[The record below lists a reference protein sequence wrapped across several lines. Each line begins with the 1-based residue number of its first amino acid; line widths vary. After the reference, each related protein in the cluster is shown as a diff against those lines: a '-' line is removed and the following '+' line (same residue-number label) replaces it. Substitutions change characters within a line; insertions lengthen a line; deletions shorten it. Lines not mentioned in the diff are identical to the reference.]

1 MKSGAR
7 VYGETSETVVLPND
21 VAMSLLETH
30 YRWLMENACDPIFVV
45 DAHTGLILEVNQK
58 TCDMVG
64 YPREALVGHPQTK
77 LHPPPLAT
85 SYDGIF
91 QRHVQGLNATEAER
105 VVFLQHAQGYQVP
118 CHINS
123 TVLAL
128 GDRRLVY
135 AIARDLGPI
144 LQVQDE
150 LRYNREMLAAL
161 FKHSPDALLLCE
173 GSGLIIDASHRA
185 EQLFLSNTDE
195 SLLGLFLADLQPQP
209 TASNEAQPHWLLY
222 RDGQGRQFWGNTATT
237 LFSLHEQPRQLLR
250 ILDVGTY
257 QPASEPS
264 GLVS

>member
-1 MKSGAR
+1 MG
-7 VYGETSETVVLPND
+7 
-21 VAMSLLETH
+21 LLETH

-45 DAHTGLILEVNQK
+45 DSHTGLILEVNQK
-58 TCDMVG
+58 TCDMTG
-64 YPREALVGHPQTK
+64 YPREELVGQPQTK

-85 SYDGIF
+85 SYDGVF
-91 QRHVQGLNATEAER
+91 QRHVQGLKTSEAER

-144 LQVQDE
+144 LQIQDE

-161 FKHSPDALLLCE
+161 FLHSPDALLLCE
-173 GSGLIIDASHRA
+173 GTGLIIDASHQA
-185 EQLFLSNTDE
+185 HQLFSVSPGQLQGLFLS
-195 SLLGLFLADLQPQP
+195 DLHPDPEAYDPIQ
-209 TASNEAQPHWLLY
+209 SNYRLY
-222 RDGQGRQFWGNTATT
+222 CDHQGRKFWGSTATT

-250 ILDVGTY
+250 ILDMGTY